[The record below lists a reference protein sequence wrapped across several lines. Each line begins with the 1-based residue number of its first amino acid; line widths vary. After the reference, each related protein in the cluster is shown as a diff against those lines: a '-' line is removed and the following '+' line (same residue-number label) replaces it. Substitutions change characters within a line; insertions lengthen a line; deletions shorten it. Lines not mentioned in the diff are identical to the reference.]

1 MRTAGVF
8 AAGILFACRLSAGRA
23 NRKTQGKAE
32 NETHCS
38 TDGQGF
44 RTFSVL
50 ASSPSILISAPAS
63 IPSSPS
69 PQFRAGIFCCG
80 ATGHRGARCRGV
92 RRAAPR
98 ARRSAG
104 KHAARLV
111 RTLPF
116 VHGVLREY
124 AGQRVVSQ
132 PATPADKP
140 TVPSRTIYTAKS
152 APRCRPISWP
162 NGSTF
167 SHAELAKEARD
178 EKLVPR
184 RW

>member
-140 TVPSRTIYTAKS
+140 TVLYQVRPKS
-152 APRCRPISWP
+152 APRCR
-162 NGSTF
+162 
-167 SHAELAKEARD
+167 SHNRSSKINQAPWYILKTKSENCDRAGATLK
-178 EKLVPR
+178 
-184 RW
+184 